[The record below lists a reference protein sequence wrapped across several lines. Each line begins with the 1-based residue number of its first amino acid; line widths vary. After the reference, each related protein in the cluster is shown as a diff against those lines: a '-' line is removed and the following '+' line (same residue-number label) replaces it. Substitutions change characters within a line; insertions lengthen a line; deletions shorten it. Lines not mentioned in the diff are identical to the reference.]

1 MSKSRERVSR
11 AANGSERPR
20 VTIRDVGAAA
30 GVSTSTVSR
39 VLNGTAKVDASL
51 ARRVQDAVAD
61 LGYRPNAAAQGLA
74 RGEAGAIGVLVP
86 DLANPY
92 FPDVLKAVSR
102 AARGYGRRVMIME
115 SDEDAESEYDLA
127 LDLMRSCDGVL
138 LCSTRMD
145 RASLAELALHSRP
158 MVLVNRMAPGLSTPS
173 VSVDFYGGM
182 ALVCGHLTQLGHRRA
197 LYLSGPETSWAN
209 AERIRA
215 FDAAAAFG
223 LEVTVVPCGT
233 TGRHG
238 HQAVASLADSD
249 SGSDPGSGPGAGSV
263 SSPFSEATAIVA
275 YNDLVALGA
284 MAALEERGVT
294 VPTGMSVIGCDDLAL
309 DSQPSPGR
317 LTTVSGAR
325 NQLGKAAVD
334 TLELLMTAEFDG
346 EPSLIPMNLIL
357 RDTSAPPRSSTAASS

>member
-1 MSKSRERVSR
+1 M
-11 AANGSERPR
+11 
-20 VTIRDVGAAA
+20 TIRDVGTAA

-92 FPDVLKAVSR
+92 FPDILKAVSR

-115 SDEDAESEYDLA
+115 SDEDAASEYDLA

-223 LEVTVVPCGT
+223 LDVTVVPCGT
-233 TGRHG
+233 TSRHG
-238 HQAVASLADSD
+238 HQAVTALADSGSLSD
-249 SGSDPGSGPGAGSV
+249 SDPGFLSG
-263 SSPFSEATAIVA
+263 ATAIVA

-284 MAALEERGVT
+284 MAALEERGIT

-309 DSQPSPGR
+309 DTQLSPGR

-325 NQLGKAAVD
+325 NQLGKTAVD

-357 RDTSAPPRSSTAASS
+357 RDTSAPPRPSGEVSS